1 VSNIKFILSLKNIN
15 YLDVSNYRENNQ
27 LNIYRNPS
35 CLLAKIVFYLKNLQ
49 SLDVSGT
56 NLGGAD
62 MFNLKEEIEY
72 IKRKL
77 EEEIIDFD
85 DFSEEEFKRERLQF
99 LNNIS
104 YRNCNESKI
113 SGLFVFKYILLLFYS
128 GEIKIIK
135 ITFFMSKSIV
145 FYVKKCMLI
154 YYFSHLK
161 EY

>member
-1 VSNIKFILSLKNIN
+1 MDKVTLRNIRNLNFIISLKNIN
-15 YLDVSNYRENNQ
+15 YLDVSKYREKNQ

-35 CLLAKIVFYLKNLQ
+35 CLLAKIVFYLKNL
-49 SLDVSGT
+49 
-56 NLGGAD
+56 GGED
-62 MFNLKEEIEY
+62 MFNLEEEIEY

-113 SGLFVFKYILLLFYS
+113 SGLFVF
-128 GEIKIIK
+128 
-135 ITFFMSKSIV
+135 
-145 FYVKKCMLI
+145 
-154 YYFSHLK
+154 
-161 EY
+161 